1 MNFTHGYSTDL
12 NMRVIRITDK
22 KTRRDFLR
30 TARIIYRDDNTW
42 VCPLDNDIEAVFDPD
57 RNPYFAH
64 GEAERWILV
73 DDNSKLI
80 GRIAAFI
87 DKKLA
92 YSYDQPTGGMGFFE
106 CINDKPSA
114 FMLFD
119 TAREWLRS
127 RGMEAM
133 DGPINFGETDKYWG
147 LLVNGFTHP
156 SFDIAYNHP
165 YYQDLLESYGFM
177 TWYKMEGFHF
187 DIKKP
192 LPERFQKIAEWVAA
206 KPGYEFRHFKWKER
220 EKFANDFARVFN
232 EAWASFKINF
242 EPLEHEY
249 IMGVLN
255 KAKAILDE
263 EFIWL
268 AYFNGEPI
276 GIYLMF
282 PDFNQ
287 ILKHLNGRL
296 DPVSI
301 VKFFYLKSRKTMTR
315 ARGVLMGVIPKF
327 QGLGIESAFIL
338 NLRKVFDR
346 KPHYNEI
353 EFSWVGDF
361 NPKMRKI
368 FISVGSVPVK
378 NYITYR
384 YLFDRTRE
392 FKRYPV
398 PAIKD

>member
-1 MNFTHGYSTDL
+1 MKTI
-12 NMRVIRITDK
+12 RVNDRKTK
-22 KTRRDFLR
+22 KDFLR
-30 TARIIYRDDNTW
+30 TAKIIYREDKTW
-42 VCPLDNDIEAVFDPD
+42 VCPLDNDIEAVFDPAK
-57 RNPYFAH
+57 NPYYAH
-64 GEAERWILV
+64 GEAERWILF
-73 DDNSKLI
+73 DDKNNLI
-80 GRIAAFI
+80 GRVAAFI
-87 DKKLA
+87 DRNLSH
-92 YSYDQPTGGMGFFE
+92 SYDQPTGGMGFFE

-114 FMLFD
+114 FLLFD
-119 TAREWLRS
+119 TAREWLRTK
-127 RGMEAM
+127 GMEAM

-147 LLVNGFTHP
+147 LLVNGFAHP

-165 YYQDLLESYGFM
+165 YYQDLFESYGFK
-177 TWYKMEGFHF
+177 TYYKMEGFHL
-187 DIKKP
+187 DITRP
-192 LPERFQKIAEWVAA
+192 LPERFLKIAEWVAA
-206 KPGYEFRHFKWKER
+206 KPGYEFHHFTWKDQ
-220 EKFANDFARVFN
+220 EKYTKDFAKVFN

-249 IMGVLN
+249 IKAVLR

-268 AYFNGEPI
+268 AYFKGEPI

-296 DPVSI
+296 DPLSI
-301 VKFFYLKSRKTMTR
+301 VRFFYLKNRKTITR
-315 ARGVLMGVIPKF
+315 ARGVLMGVVPKY
-327 QGLGIESAFIL
+327 QGMGIESAFIL

-346 KPHYNEI
+346 KPHYTEI

-368 FISVGSVPVK
+368 FISVDSVPVK

-392 FKRYPV
+392 FKRYPI
-398 PAIKD
+398 PSIKE

>member
-1 MNFTHGYSTDL
+1 MTIIRVTD
-12 NMRVIRITDK
+12 RKTK
-22 KTRRDFLR
+22 KDFLR
-30 TARIIYRDDNTW
+30 TAKEIYKDDKTW
-42 VCPLDNDIEAVFDPD
+42 VCPLDKDINAVFDPSKNTYY
-57 RNPYFAH
+57 RH

-73 DDNSKLI
+73 DDKNNLT

-87 DKKLA
+87 DTNLSH
-92 YSYDQPTGGMGFFE
+92 SYEQPTGGMGFFE

-114 FMLFD
+114 FLLFD
-119 TAREWLRS
+119 TAKEWLRS
-127 RGMEAM
+127 KGMEAM

-147 LLVNGFTHP
+147 LLVEGFTHP

-165 YYQDLLESYGFM
+165 YYQDLFESYGFQ
-177 TWYKMEGFHF
+177 TYYKMEGFHL
-187 DIKKP
+187 DITKP
-192 LPERFQKIAEWVAA
+192 LPERFLKIAEWVSA
-206 KPGYEFRHFKWKER
+206 KPGYEFHHFTWKDQD
-220 EKFANDFARVFN
+220 KYTKDFAKVFN
-232 EAWASFKINF
+232 EAWSSFKVNF

-249 IMGVLN
+249 IRGVLR

-296 DPVSI
+296 DLFSMI
-301 VKFFYLKSRKTMTR
+301 KFFYLKSRKTMTR
-315 ARGVLMGVIPKF
+315 ARGVLMGVIPKY

-338 NLRKVFDR
+338 HLRKVFDR
-346 KPHYNEI
+346 KPHYTEI
-353 EFSWVGDF
+353 EFSWVADF

-392 FKRYPV
+392 FKRYPI
-398 PAIKD
+398 PETKE